1 MKNFLKSSTL
11 CMLALAFVASCVA
24 FEARAQT
31 RDYRLIS
38 AKAGGVN
45 FVAGDVKAR
54 RAGSTEWQS
63 VSVKDDLKT
72 GDVVR
77 TGADGRMEVLLNPG
91 SYLRVSALTEFEMT
105 DSSLDNLRL
114 RLTRGSVL
122 VEATGYDNMG
132 LNIEV
137 ATPQTRVEIVRSGV
151 YRFDVMQSG
160 ETVVSV
166 EKGRALVGEGAAA
179 LVVKGGKE
187 ARVVGSG
194 GVEVAKLD
202 KRQRDELDLWSR
214 ERGKELA
221 KVNGTLANRQTN
233 ALLAS
238 YSDFNDIFKAEFS
251 NSMVGIWMWSYQRGC
266 YTFVPFYTGWRSPY
280 GVGYGSVFSG
290 YDYYNC
296 WGCPARPYQSPPVIV
311 HNANPQNTI
320 TPNTT
325 YIGGTPSSGGGNSGG
340 GTVGGTTTGGGG
352 GSRGGGGGGMAPP
365 PSSPGPV
372 ERVDRIPRERTI
384 EPGSRP

>member
-1 MKNFLKSSTL
+1 MKNFSKSSTL
-11 CMLALAFVASCVA
+11 CALALAFVASCA
-24 FEARAQT
+24 ALQARAQT

-54 RAGSTEWQS
+54 PAGSTEWQR

-72 GDVVR
+72 GDLVR
-77 TGADGRMEVLLNPG
+77 TGADGRVEVLLNPG
-91 SYLRVSALTEFEMT
+91 SYLRASALTEFEMT

-114 RLTRGSVL
+114 SVTRGSVL

-137 ATPQTRVEIVRSGV
+137 ATPRTRVEILRSGV
-151 YRFDVMQSG
+151 YRFDVTQSG

-166 EKGRALVGEGAAA
+166 QKGRALVGQGAAT

-194 GVEVAKLD
+194 GAEVAKLD
-202 KRQRDELDLWSR
+202 KKQRDELDTWSR
-214 ERGKELA
+214 ERGRELA
-221 KVNGTLANRQTN
+221 KVNDSLANRQTN
-233 ALLAS
+233 AMLAS
-238 YSDFNDIFKAEFS
+238 YSGFNDIFKAEFS
-251 NSMVGIWMWSYQRGC
+251 NSMVGIWMWSMQRGC

-280 GVGYGSVFSG
+280 GAGYGSVFSG

-296 WGCPARPYQSPPVIV
+296 WGCPARPYQSQPVIV
-311 HNANPQNTI
+311 HNANPQ
-320 TPNTT
+320 TT
-325 YIGGTPSSGGGNSGG
+325 TWPTTTNNGGSTTSGGGNGG
-340 GTVGGTTTGGGG
+340 GTIGGTSSGSG
-352 GSRGGGGGGMAPP
+352 GSRGGGGMAPP
-365 PSSPGPV
+365 PSSPAPV
-372 ERVDRIPRERTI
+372 ERGDRIPRERTI